1 MFFKK
6 KTPQAEETIHEVN
19 MVPLVD
25 VSLVLVVILM
35 LATPLA
41 LESSIAVRKSQASAR
56 QAEVKMKAERIE
68 LNIVSEDNVLVN
80 RILVRRNKL
89 GMTLRPLLEKS
100 DLRQVV
106 VVCADDVPHG
116 AFVDVLDQAKMCGAV
131 DIAVTGR

>member
-1 MFFKK
+1 MSFKK
-6 KTPQAEETIHEVN
+6 RKRQAEETIHEVN

-41 LESSIAVRKSQASAR
+41 LESSIAVRKSMASAR
-56 QAEVKMKAERIE
+56 RAEAKMNTERIE

-80 RILVRRNKL
+80 RILVRRAKL
-89 GMTLRPLLEKS
+89 GMTLRPLLENS
-100 DLRQVV
+100 QYRQVV
-106 VVCADDVPHG
+106 VLCAADVPHG
-116 AFVDVLDQAKMCGAV
+116 TFVDVLDQAKMCGAL